1 MDSLNSDCFLSTASF
16 SERYFFSVKKNM
28 DALIS
33 ASTPFLMLVTGCNKL
48 IHRKKNQMNPPLNLF
63 SLPAERRL
71 PEILWSVVL
80 HNFSTITPQNPFPWL
95 PHWFLCDVS
104 HLETCPRLFRYHWR
118 ILYVLRIYL
127 FIYFWLPK
135 TSAVCVL
142 FPWEFISFGFLVL
155 LRGEPNL
162 FYKQSLFYITET
174 CVLTFRPR
182 PFIYF
187 LIQFPL
193 RVTLFS

>member
-1 MDSLNSDCFLSTASF
+1 MDSLNSDCFLSTASS
-16 SERYFFSVKKNM
+16 SEQYFFSVKKNM

-80 HNFSTITPQNPFPWL
+80 HNFFTITPQNPFPWL

-104 HLETCPRLFRYHWR
+104 HLETCPRLFRYHWC

-127 FIYFWLPK
+127 
-135 TSAVCVL
+135 
-142 FPWEFISFGFLVL
+142 
-155 LRGEPNL
+155 
-162 FYKQSLFYITET
+162 
-174 CVLTFRPR
+174 
-182 PFIYF
+182 YF
-187 LIQFPL
+187 LTSKRQVQSACYFPGNSSVL
-193 RVTLFS
+193 DSSYCCAVSPTFSTNRVYSTSQKHVSWPFGQDLSFIF